1 MSDLPETA
9 EIPLP
14 SHGNQ
19 ESLAVAPDNPN
30 PDLIEQEIDNQI
42 RRSIDEQAREEVEDT
57 ANSRQVET
65 SDNND
70 NEDQVNNT
78 AHNNDDNSD
87 EDEENLE
94 PNPGVFNRVFNR
106 ENLMRVFNQI
116 IADPDIDQIF
126 DEDMS
131 DGESDYDDL
140 EDAGFYTFQRHYVII
155 YRAGTLCQAS
165 INRYKTS

>member
-14 SHGNQ
+14 SDEHQ
-19 ESLAVAPDNPN
+19 ESVGAAPDNPN
-30 PDLIEQEIDNQI
+30 PDLLEQEMDNQI
-42 RRSIDEQAREEVEDT
+42 RRGIDEQARVEVEDT
-57 ANSRQVET
+57 ANSLQVGAE
-65 SDNND
+65 SSEANDD
-70 NEDQVNNT
+70 NEDQVNDN
-78 AHNNDDNSD
+78 AQNSD

-126 DEDMS
+126 DEEMS
-131 DGESDYDDL
+131 DGGSDDDDL
-140 EDAGFYTFQRHYVII
+140 EGEDAGFYSF
-155 YRAGTLCQAS
+155 
-165 INRYKTS
+165 

>member
-14 SHGNQ
+14 SDEHQ
-19 ESLAVAPDNPN
+19 ESVGAAPDNPN
-30 PDLIEQEIDNQI
+30 PDLLEQEMDNQI
-42 RRSIDEQAREEVEDT
+42 RRGIDEQAREEVEDT
-57 ANSRQVET
+57 ANSLQVGAE
-65 SDNND
+65 SSGANDD
-70 NEDQVNNT
+70 NEDQVNDN
-78 AHNNDDNSD
+78 AQNSD

-126 DEDMS
+126 DEEMS
-131 DGESDYDDL
+131 DGGSDDDDL
-140 EDAGFYTFQRHYVII
+140 EGEDAGFYSF
-155 YRAGTLCQAS
+155 
-165 INRYKTS
+165 